1 MVIDGS
7 GSAPVLLGLERF
19 RVLADMVEDGEV
31 WVLVDTDADR
41 VGCPRAA

>member
-7 GSAPVLLGLERF
+7 GSAPALLGLERF